1 MKYVF
6 IAILSLMLVVPV
18 NAQMF
23 GQAGQNDKEPMHDSM
38 MDDDEVGQR
47 QNLRQTL
54 QNASDEQK
62 LQVRENVQ
70 NRLSN
75 MVENHV
81 NRLEKRFN
89 MYNTRLSAIIAK
101 MESNDVIIANTE
113 AVDTLNTAKQDLQD
127 ANDMAKQTLD
137 ALKTIQTSGTVDRAS
152 LEQVKTLA
160 QQTVAMY
167 KSVHS
172 DLMSIISLVR
182 SN

>member
-1 MKYVF
+1 MKYIL
-6 IAILSLMLVVPV
+6 IAILSLLLVVPV

-23 GQAGQNDKEPMHDSM
+23 GQARQTEKEPMRDYM
-38 MDDDEVGQR
+38 VGDDEDGER
-47 QNLRQTL
+47 ENLKQTL
-54 QNASDEQK
+54 QNASDEQR

-70 NRLSN
+70 NRLNN

-113 AVDTLNTAKQDLQD
+113 AVDTLNTAKQDLQS

-137 ALKTIQTSGTVDRAS
+137 ALKTIQTSGTVDRS
-152 LEQVKTLA
+152 SIEQTKTLA
-160 QQTVAMY
+160 KQTVDMY